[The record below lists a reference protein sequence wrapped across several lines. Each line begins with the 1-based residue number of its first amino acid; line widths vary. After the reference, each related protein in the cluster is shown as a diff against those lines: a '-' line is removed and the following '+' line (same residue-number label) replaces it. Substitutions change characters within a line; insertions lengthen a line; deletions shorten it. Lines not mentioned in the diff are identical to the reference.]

1 MNELM
6 LGIILMFGIVGII
19 CIGII
24 LAKGNQEHIDYQNYL
39 IRYEREHQKWLR
51 GDRKWHN

>member
-6 LGIILMFGIVGII
+6 LGIILLFALIGII
-19 CIGII
+19 GIGII
-24 LAKGNQEHIDYQNYL
+24 LAKGSQEHIDYQNYL

-51 GDRKWHN
+51 GDRK

>member
-6 LGIILMFGIVGII
+6 LGIILMFGIV
-19 CIGII
+19 GII

-51 GDRKWHN
+51 GDK

>member
-6 LGIILMFGIVGII
+6 LGVILMFGIVGII

-24 LAKGNQEHIDYQNYL
+24 LAKGSQEHIDNQNYL

-51 GDRKWHN
+51 GDRK